1 MRTQT
6 EAGRALQQAR
16 ENTDEL
22 FRLVRPGCLY
32 ERPIAERH
40 RMVFYMGHLEAFD
53 WNLIARYALN
63 EPAFQ
68 PEFDQL
74 FAFGI
79 DPPPG
84 ELPNDQPA
92 DWPLLEEV
100 ERYVQRTREKLD
112 PLLGEVPEQLRHVA
126 IEHRLMHAETF

>member
-6 EAGRALQQAR
+6 EAGRELQLAR

-22 FRLVRPGCLY
+22 FRLVQPGFLY

-40 RMVFYMGHLEAFD
+40 RMIFYLGHLEAFD
-53 WNLIARYALN
+53 WNLIARYALDV
-63 EPAFQ
+63 PAFE
-68 PEFDQL
+68 PDFDRL

-84 ELPNDQPA
+84 QLPSDQPA
-92 DWPLLEEV
+92 DWPSMDQV
-100 ERYVQRTREKLD
+100 QRYVRRTRD
-112 PLLGEVPEQLRHVA
+112 A
-126 IEHRLMHAETF
+126 IDG